1 MIIDVENLVFTY
13 HGAERPAVRGLNF
26 HIQPGEIFGFL
37 GPSGAG
43 KSTTQKILIGLLEG
57 YQGRVSV
64 LGREIGAWNAS
75 LYEKIGVSFEFP
87 NHYLK
92 LTALENLAYFRALY
106 DHPTEEP
113 ETLLAWVGLEQDART
128 PVGEFSKGMK
138 NRLNVAR
145 SLLHRPELLFMDEPT
160 AGLDP
165 VNARNIKDLILAQKQ
180 AGRTVFLTTHDM
192 AVAEQLC
199 DRLAFIVDGEIKLI
213 DEPARLKLQYGQPLV
228 RVETLNGSERQ
239 ARQFPLAGLG
249 DNPAFLELLRA
260 EKIQTIHTQ
269 EASLEDIFIRVTGRG
284 LA

>member
-1 MIIDVENLVFTY
+1 MIIDVEDLHFTY
-13 HGAERPAVRGLNF
+13 HGANQPAVRGLDF
-26 HIQPGEIFGFL
+26 QIQPGEIFGFL

-57 YQGRVSV
+57 YLGRVSV
-64 LGREIGAWNAS
+64 LGRELKAWDSS
-75 LYEKIGVSFEFP
+75 LYEQIGVSFEFP

-92 LTALENLAYFRALY
+92 LTALENLSYFRALY

-113 ETLLAWVGLEQDART
+113 ETLLAWVGLEQDGRT
-128 PVGEFSKGMK
+128 PVGKFSKGMK

-145 SLLHRPELLFMDEPT
+145 CLLHRPELLFMDEPT

-165 VNARNIKDLILAQKQ
+165 LNARGIKDLILTQKA

-192 AVAEQLC
+192 SVAEELC

-213 DEPARLKLQYGQPLV
+213 DQPDRLKIRYGEPLV
-228 RVETLNGSERQ
+228 RVEYQNGDVRA
-239 ARQFPLAGLG
+239 ARQFPLVGLA
-249 DNPAFLELLRA
+249 DDPVFLELLRSQS
-260 EKIQTIHTQ
+260 IQTIHTL
-269 EASLEDIFIRVTGRG
+269 EASLEDIFIRVTGRE